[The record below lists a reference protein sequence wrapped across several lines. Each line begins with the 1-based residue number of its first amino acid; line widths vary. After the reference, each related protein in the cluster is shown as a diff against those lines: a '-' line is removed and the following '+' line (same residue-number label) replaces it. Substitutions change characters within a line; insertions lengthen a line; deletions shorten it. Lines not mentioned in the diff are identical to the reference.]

1 MAEIKIEKKKPV
13 WPWILLL
20 LVIVGVIVYFL
31 VFRDEETNTTV
42 IEETP
47 VAAETDANG
56 NEGNDALSGNAEI
69 AAYVDYIDSNRNEMG
84 LDHEYTN
91 EAFSKLIAATNAA
104 ADETGYDINKDM
116 EQIRAYSER
125 ITNDPYETSHADNI
139 RKAADNIAVVL
150 QNIQQ
155 NANPELSA
163 EASAVKDAAASI
175 NPAELTL
182 DQKNEVK
189 SFFDEASVLLEK
201 INQ

>member
-20 LVIVGVIVYFL
+20 LVIVGIIVYFL

-47 VAAETDANG
+47 VATETDAMG
-56 NEGNDALSGNAEI
+56 SEGSDAISGNAEI

-91 EAFSKLIAATNAA
+91 EAFSKLIAATKAA

-116 EQIRAYSER
+116 
-125 ITNDPYETSHADNI
+125 
-139 RKAADNIAVVL
+139 
-150 QNIQQ
+150 
-155 NANPELSA
+155 
-163 EASAVKDAAASI
+163 
-175 NPAELTL
+175 
-182 DQKNEVK
+182 
-189 SFFDEASVLLEK
+189 
-201 INQ
+201 